1 MKKNISINIGGI
13 IFHIEEDG
21 YDKLKNYLD
30 SVNKYF
36 SSFEDSKEIISDIEN
51 RIAEIFLTKLDDGKQ
66 IITPEDVNDLIATM
80 GTTKDFEASIETEPK
95 AEAEKAEEKI
105 KEEVPKEEDSK
116 DKSSESQGKKQ
127 EAYEKTKRLYR
138 DNKRRIVGGVASGL
152 AHFIGIDPIWI
163 RLIMLI
169 FLFNPLF
176 FSLEGLSLFVFLSY
190 VILWIVTP
198 LHKNLEEDKSIKK
211 LYRSQDDKVIG
222 GVASGLASYFGV
234 DVVVIRVL
242 FVVSIFFVV
251 GFILYIILWIITPEA
266 RSITEKMQ
274 MQGEPVTLS
283 NIENNV
289 KQSLNVKEGEEGVF
303 TKILL
308 FPFRL
313 IALVFKAMGEFLGPF
328 LKFAVEALRIAFGIY
343 LVLLGFVLMVLF
355 TISLA
360 VLLGVGGAMESWLYF
375 GDFPAEELFNS
386 MSTVA
391 IVSAYLVSM
400 VPSLGILLTG
410 LVVILKK
417 KVTSSFV
424 AWSLFGLWLIG
435 LIGLAISVPS
445 MIRDFSVEGTF
456 KEERTFAVNEGVTKL
471 KLNELDWDAY
481 NSVDLKIRGHEDSTN
496 FLLEMEFDSRGYSR
510 TNAKENGQAVD
521 YVVSQEGNFIYFD
534 SEIIFDDAPFRFQEV
549 SATFYIPYGQVF
561 TMDYDLR
568 KILKNT
574 LWIHGYDAG
583 DLGDNEWTFDK
594 SGLQCL
600 SCDEDSKQYYNRGSY
615 ESDSQSYQFKD
626 FDEVRLISL
635 FDFEIVKGNDYI
647 VRLEGDDDELD
658 DVYLEQNDDELEIRY
673 GKNSDWWKN
682 RKRRDKI
689 RLFIEM
695 PELEYLK
702 VTGACE
708 GEVRNFNSSD
718 VTLDIEGAS
727 KVWADMDTK
736 FLEVD
741 LIGAS
746 ELTLIGN
753 GEDLKVDLSGASEL
767 DAFNYIVD
775 EADVRVN
782 GASTAKVNVKRE
794 LEADASGASKV
805 RYRGDARVSANS
817 NGLSSVKRD

>member
-36 SSFEDSKEIISDIEN
+36 SSFEDSKEIINDIES
-51 RIAEIFLTKLDDGKQ
+51 RIAEIFLSKLDEGKQ
-66 IITPEDVNDLIATM
+66 IITAEDVNDLIATM
-80 GTTKDFEASIETEPK
+80 GTTKDFEASIESEP
-95 AEAEKAEEKI
+95 ELKAEETEAKQDEDDGEEPTSDDQEK
-105 KEEVPKEEDSK
+105 KEEP
-116 DKSSESQGKKQ
+116 
-127 EAYEKTKRLYR
+127 YEKTKRLYR
-138 DNKRRIVGGVASGL
+138 DNKRRIVGGVAAGL
-152 AHFIGIDPIWI
+152 AHFISIDPIWI

-176 FSLEGLSLFVFLSY
+176 FNLEGLSLFVFLAY

-289 KQSLNVKEGEEGVF
+289 KKSLNVKEGEESVF
-303 TKILL
+303 AKVLL

-313 IALVFKAMGEFLGPF
+313 IAMIFKALGELLGPF
-328 LKFAVEALRIAFGIY
+328 LKFAVEALRIAFGIF
-343 LVLLGFVLMVLF
+343 LVFLGFVLMVSF

-360 VLLGVGGAMESWLYF
+360 VLLGVGGAMESWVYF
-375 GDFPAEELFNS
+375 GDFPAEELFSS
-386 MSTVA
+386 MSTIA
-391 IVSAYLVSM
+391 IVSSYLVSM
-400 VPSLGILLTG
+400 IPSLGILLAG

-417 KVTSSFV
+417 KVTSAFV

-435 LIGLAISVPS
+435 MIGLAISVPS
-445 MIRDFSVEGTF
+445 MIRDFSVEGTY
-456 KEERTFAVNEGVTKL
+456 KEERTFAINDGVTEL

-481 NSVDLKIRGHEDSTN
+481 NSVDLKIRGHEDSAN
-496 FLLEMEFDSRGYSR
+496 FLLEMEFDARGYSR
-510 TNAKENGQAVD
+510 ANAKENGEAVD
-521 YVVSQEGNFIYFD
+521 YVVSKEGNTIYFD
-534 SEIIFDDAPFRFQEV
+534 SEITFDDAPFRFQDV

-568 KILKNT
+568 KILRNT

-583 DLGDNEWTFDK
+583 DLGKNEWMFDET
-594 SGLQCL
+594 GLKCL
-600 SCDEDSKQYYNRGSY
+600 SCDEEPDKYYNRGSY
-615 ESDSQSYQFKD
+615 NSDSQSYQFKD

-635 FDFEIVKGNDYI
+635 FDFEIVQGENYI

-658 DVYLEQNDDELEIRY
+658 EVYLEQNDDELEIRY
-673 GKNSDWWKN
+673 GKNTDWWKN
-682 RKRRDKI
+682 RRGRDRI

-708 GEVRNFNSSD
+708 GEVRNFDNPD
-718 VTLDIEGAS
+718 MTFDIEGAS
-727 KVWADMDTK
+727 KVWADLNNK
-736 FLEVD
+736 FLEVE

-746 ELTLIGN
+746 ELTLIGG
-753 GEDLKVDLSGASEL
+753 GEDLKADLSGASQL
-767 DAFNYIVD
+767 KAFNYTVD

-782 GASTAKVNVKRE
+782 GASTAKVNVRRE
-794 LEADASGASKV
+794 LEADASGASRV
-805 RYRGDARVSANS
+805 RYRGNARVSANS